1 MSDEAY
7 YRTLEVV
14 ERIKNEAIKKFGNLS
29 LFSKA
34 CGKTRSWF
42 YVRYTSG
49 TGLRLN
55 TLYSCAEVLDIDV
68 MYLLTGRHKKPFS
81 AKKIDLKTVFNGIK
95 YLSEDIKS
103 IKSRVKTGKT
113 SDISVE
119 TLFNLEEESKKNLW
133 ELVKF

>member
-14 ERIKNEAIKKFGNLS
+14 ERIKDEAIKKFGNLS

-42 YVRYTSG
+42 YARYTSG
-49 TGLRLN
+49 NGLRLN
-55 TLYSCAEVLDIDV
+55 TLYACAEVLDLDF

-81 AKKIDLKTVFNGIK
+81 NKKIDIKTVFDGIR
-95 YLSEDIKS
+95 YLSEDMKS
-103 IKSRVKTGKT
+103 IKSRVKTGKV
-113 SDISVE
+113 SDISIE
-119 TLFNLEEESKKNLW
+119 TLFNLEDESKKNLW
-133 ELVKF
+133 ELIKF